1 MTRKDE
7 IKRYLSNHIFTLETI
22 RLLRE
27 QLLVFERLESEGE
40 KFTEAER
47 EFTIQKL
54 KKYQDLLETAGK
66 LEIGIKLLNTK
77 ENEKDKEIVE
87 CIYLYG
93 YSITKTAQQVGYSES
108 AVKKRLDIIYGKLDK
123 FI

>member
-1 MTRKDE
+1 MTRKEE
-7 IKRYLSNHIFTLETI
+7 IKKHLANHIFTLETI

-27 QLLVFERLESEGE
+27 QLLVFERLETEGE
-40 KFTEAER
+40 KFTETER
-47 EFTIQKL
+47 DFTIKKL
-54 KKYQDLLETAGK
+54 KKYQELLETAGR

-108 AVKKRLDIIYGKLDK
+108 AVKKRLDIIYDKLDK